1 MKSGLIAGLTWGL
14 DTVIL
19 NLIFLK
25 GPLSVAE
32 AATLALFVSTFLH
45 DLFSSIWMLIYMGIK
60 KQYKNVIRA
69 LKTKSGKFIIL
80 GAILG
85 GPIGMSGYVGAN
97 FLLGPAYAAIISS
110 LFPALGA
117 LLSYIFLKEKMKPL
131 QLFGL
136 FASIAGVAAIGAF
149 GQSSADIEPKK
160 FALGIVCGLIC
171 CFGWAIEAVILAYGL
186 KDPNVTDEQALQIRQ
201 LTSAIFYGVIIF
213 TVISIVKPGDMSIW
227 NLTSKAFL
235 DSTDKT
241 AIIIAASALFG
252 TASYIFYY
260 KAITQIGAAKA
271 MALNI
276 TYNAWVILF
285 SFIVPLI
292 LKDYNMAQPAPLTI
306 VFGIVVIIGSLLA
319 SSDIKEYFSKKKDA

>member
-1 MKSGLIAGLTWGL
+1 MKSGIIAGLTWGL

-19 NLIFLK
+19 NLVFLK
-25 GPLSVAE
+25 GPLSAAE

-45 DLFSSIWMLIYMGIK
+45 DLFSSLWMLLYMGIK
-60 KQYKNVIRA
+60 KQYKNVINA
-69 LKTKSGKFIIL
+69 LKTKSGKFIVL

-85 GPIGMSGYVGAN
+85 GPIGMSGYVGSN

-131 QLFGL
+131 QIFGL
-136 FASIAGVAAIGAF
+136 FASIAGVAAIGAV
-149 GQSSADIEPKK
+149 GQSSGEIEPKK
-160 FALGIVCGLIC
+160 LILGIACGLIC

-201 LTSAIFYGVIIF
+201 LTSAIFYGVIVF
-213 TVISIVKPGDMSIW
+213 TVISIVKPGDISVW
-227 NLTSKAFL
+227 ELTSRTFL
-235 DSTDKT
+235 DSVDKSSL
-241 AIIIAASALFG
+241 IIAISALFG

-260 KAITQIGAAKA
+260 KAITQIGAAKS

-276 TYNAWVILF
+276 TYNAWVIVF
-285 SFIVPLI
+285 SLIIPLI
-292 LKDYNMAQPAPLTI
+292 LPAYEIAKPAPLTI
-306 VFGIVVIIGSLLA
+306 VFGLVVIVGSLLA
-319 SSDIKEYFSKKKDA
+319 SSDIKEYFSKKKA

>member
-1 MKSGLIAGLTWGL
+1 MKAGIIAGLTWGL

-19 NLIFLK
+19 NLVFLK
-25 GPLSVAE
+25 GPLSAAE

-45 DLFSSIWMLIYMGIK
+45 DVFSSLWMLLYMGIK

-131 QLFGL
+131 QICGL

-149 GQSSADIEPKK
+149 GQSSGEIEPKK
-160 FALGIVCGLIC
+160 LILGIVCGLIC

-186 KDPNVTDEQALQIRQ
+186 KDPNITDEQALQIRQ

-213 TVISIVKPGDMSIW
+213 TVISIVKPGDISVW
-227 NLTSKAFL
+227 ELTSKTFL
-235 DSTDKT
+235 DSIDKSSL
-241 AIIIAASALFG
+241 IIAVSALFG

-260 KAITQIGAAKA
+260 KAITQIGAAKS

-276 TYNAWVILF
+276 TYNAWVIVF
-285 SFIVPLI
+285 SLIIPLI
-292 LKDYNMAQPAPLTI
+292 LPAYEIAKPSPLTM
-306 VFGIVVIIGSLLA
+306 VFGLVVIVGSLLA
-319 SSDIKEYFSKKKDA
+319 TSDIKEYFSKKEA